1 MSQSKELSQWV
12 SVVSIKMP
20 HLSRCEAVVLAMYS
34 FGMVMVQSCGINSI
48 AYFLG
53 LLLDKKENTMRQRL
67 REWNYESSVKRGA
80 KRQEIEV
87 RSCFA
92 PLLKWVLSWWD
103 TDEKRLAFALDASN
117 LRDRFTVLSISVV
130 YRGCAIPVAW
140 VIVRQTQKGAWRPHW
155 EALLEELK
163 GHIPSDWMVIV
174 LTDRGLY
181 AKWLYK
187 KIKKCGW
194 HPFLRINQQGLFRK
208 LGEKGFRPLKDLVSQ
223 ANPQW
228 HGEVDCFKTK
238 ASRLRCTL
246 LACWDEAYTDPWLIV
261 TDLAPEQANVAWYGM
276 RTWIEA
282 GFKDTKRGG
291 WHWEQTKMTDPQR
304 VERLWLVIAVATL
317 WVVSVGAEAEENLPA
332 SSFEALP
339 ETYIARRRSSKK
351 SRPRLLSCF
360 RRGIIKILVTLIR
373 GEALPLGKFLVTPWI
388 DSFPR
393 NALPL
398 NTYP

>member
-1 MSQSKELSQWV
+1 MSHAKKLSQW
-12 SVVSIKMP
+12 SGVVSSKMP
-20 HLSRCEAVVLAMYS
+20 HLSRNEAMVLAMYS
-34 FGMVMVQSCGINSI
+34 FGMVMVQSCGISSI

-53 LLLDKKENTMRQRL
+53 LLLDKKETTMRQRL
-67 REWNYESSVKRGA
+67 REWDYESSAKRGA

-92 PLLKWVLSWWD
+92 SLLKWVLSWWD
-103 TDEKRLAFALDASN
+103 ADEKRLALALDASN
-117 LRDRFTVLSISVV
+117 LRDRFTVLSISIV

-140 VIVRQTQKGAWRPHW
+140 VIIRQTQKGKWQPHW
-155 EALLEELK
+155 EALLEELR

-187 KIKKCGW
+187 KIKKCGG

-208 LGEKGFRPLKDLVSQ
+208 RGQKGFQPLKNLVSQ
-223 ANPQW
+223 ANPYW
-228 HGEVDCFKTK
+228 SGEVDCFKTK
-238 ASRLRCTL
+238 ASRLSCTL
-246 LACWDEAYTDPWLIV
+246 LAYWDQAYTDPWLIV
-261 TDLAPEQANVAWYGM
+261 TDLVPQQAKVAWYGM

-291 WHWEQTKMTDPQR
+291 WHWEQTKMTDPTR

-332 SSFEALP
+332 SSFDALP
-339 ETYIARRRSSKK
+339 ETHIARRRSSKK

-373 GEALPLGKFLVTPWI
+373 GEALPLGKFLATPWT

-398 NTYP
+398 NTSP